1 MHVYRYKAVA
11 MAAGSGTATRAAMH
25 SHDISILATEK
36 DILLQLPCN
45 WIIEG
50 VYANLYIKAWC
61 SNLYI
66 QTVHIPEYY
75 AGIACMYM
83 GPVYILKLLI
93 SLHAN

>member
-1 MHVYRYKAVA
+1 MQVYRYKAVA

-66 QTVHIPEYY
+66 QTVHIYQNIMLE
-75 AGIACMYM
+75 
-83 GPVYILKLLI
+83 
-93 SLHAN
+93 LHACTWDLYTF